1 MSTNAIFFGWDR
13 PVVGRE
19 QKAGELFQEFTQY
32 LAGLQQQGAIA
43 SFETIFLGPH
53 GGDLNGF
60 FLIHGEN
67 SKLDALQAS
76 DEWQSYLTRS
86 GHYLEG
92 AGAVRGATG
101 GLVMEWMK
109 LWSETIPT

>member
-1 MSTNAIFFGWDR
+1 MSSNVIFFGWDR

-19 QKAGELFQEFTQY
+19 QAAGELFQEFMQY

-43 SFETIFLGPH
+43 SFEAVFLTPH

-60 FLIHGEN
+60 FLLSGEN
-67 SKLDALQAS
+67 SKLDELAAS
-76 DEWQSYLTRS
+76 EKWMSYLTRS

-101 GLVMEWMK
+101 DLVMEWMK
-109 LWSETIPT
+109 LWAETLSA